1 MVGLWVRIP
10 QRSKPKPNKMNRTE
24 ILNAI
29 NNGFEVVSECNTKK
43 LMLINDKLYF
53 GIVGTFYSISVQN
66 DNELKLYNWRIL

>member
-10 QRSKPKPNKMNRTE
+10 QRSKPKTKTMNKTE

-29 NNGFEVVSECNTKK
+29 NSGYEVVSVCNTKK
-43 LMLINDKLYF
+43 LMLINGKLYF
-53 GIVGTFYSISVQN
+53 GIVGTFYSMSVQN